1 MQPDLLVGR
10 DLKNIVGNFG
20 VSIFGIATFLLT
32 VIAVVA
38 VNQFTDFNFFTLSF
52 FVVVPAGALLCGA
65 AAASGYYFGSLLFH
79 TRPTV
84 LILIQIL
91 VVAAIAQFAIYYGE
105 YRLLDLGNGRMAS
118 DVVSFSEYLDIY
130 LSHTS
135 LRVGRAGTNTGDIG
149 DYGRILA
156 FIQFLGF
163 VVGGVSVWL
172 MLRVYPVC
180 EKCGR
185 YLRTLAKK
193 QQIFST
199 QEDFTRYYDN
209 LFEVPVDGPHFA
221 QLMKWQ
227 PGKGDKIVK
236 GTIQTQTTLR
246 GCPNCHTQRISQEV
260 KVCGDKEF
268 RDVPQLTRHI
278 RIPDGIDLKP
288 VVKAV

>member
-1 MQPDLLVGR
+1 M
-10 DLKNIVGNFG
+10 KNIVGNIG

-105 YRLLDLGNGRMAS
+105 YRLLDLENGRMAS

-163 VVGGVSVWL
+163 VVGGVFVWL

-278 RIPDGIDLKP
+278 RIPDGIDLKL